1 MKRRV
6 PGLAAVL
13 CVGALGSSAEAGDNG
28 FYVGGSFG
36 VASKDTPVTEYQLL
50 ADFLYEEVF
59 RYTPTSG
66 APSFDD
72 SDTSYSLLVGYRLNR
87 YLALEGGYARLGQ
100 LSYRSFTS
108 GEFPN
113 DRGEVNLSMDSET
126 SGFAVAAVGV
136 LPLNYSW
143 EIYGR
148 AGMLFATNDFTLT
161 IRARGDVFAQPS
173 GAESFS
179 KSSEDVYAG
188 LGVSFRFFDIYD
200 VRLEYQRYFD
210 AGTEITM
217 NKGDIDVA
225 SLGLIVTF

>member
-1 MKRRV
+1 MNDRV

-13 CVGALGSSAEAGDNG
+13 CLVALGSRAEAGDVG
-28 FYVGGSFG
+28 FYVGGAFG
-36 VASKDTPVTEYQLL
+36 VATKDTPSTEYEAL
-50 ADFLYEEVF
+50 ADFLYEDVYSF
-59 RYTPTSG
+59 TPTSG

-87 YLALEGGYARLGQ
+87 YIALEGGYARLGK
-100 LSYRSFTS
+100 LAYRSFAS
-108 GEFPN
+108 GDFPN

-126 SGFAVAAVGV
+126 SGFSVAALGV

-148 AGMLFATNDFTLT
+148 AGMLFATNEFSLT

-173 GAESFS
+173 GADSFS
-179 KSSEDVYAG
+179 KSSEEMFAG

-200 VRLEYQRYFD
+200 LRLEYQRYFD
-210 AGTEITM
+210 AGNEETF
-217 NKGDIDVA
+217 NVGDLDVA
-225 SLGLIVTF
+225 TLGLTVTF